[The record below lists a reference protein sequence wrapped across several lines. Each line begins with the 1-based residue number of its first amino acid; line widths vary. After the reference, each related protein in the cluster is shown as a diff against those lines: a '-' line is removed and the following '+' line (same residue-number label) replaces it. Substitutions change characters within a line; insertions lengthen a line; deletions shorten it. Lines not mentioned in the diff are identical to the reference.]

1 VTTRPDPAAAR
12 PRRLLVV
19 VDPAARAQ
27 PALEKA
33 ARLARAF
40 KARVELYACD
50 FREGLDGPGRAF
62 AAARRRLVEAGE
74 SQLRRLAH
82 EYLGD
87 GQSEVRYELGHPRAE
102 RILARVR
109 RSRPDLVVLDSHFH
123 AGARRAL
130 FGPADWPLVRDCP
143 VPLLYAKP
151 GRWHA
156 APRIAAAVDPLH
168 PADPRAR
175 LDAAIVGRAR
185 SLARGL
191 KGTLRVVHAWLPL
204 EPALAGPGLL
214 GLPVGA
220 PAAVERLLADA
231 EGRAAR
237 AVASLC
243 RGGRGPRASAVLL
256 RGAAVE
262 TLPGF
267 AELEGLDVLALG
279 AVSRGRLYETLVG
292 ATAERLLE
300 RVPCDLLVVK
310 ARRVAAARPRAGR
323 HGVRRRIPV

>member
-1 VTTRPDPAAAR
+1 VRRRPTPPLAA

-33 ARLARAF
+33 ARLARVF

-50 FREGLDGPGRAF
+50 FREGLAGPGRAR
-62 AAARRRLVEAGE
+62 AAARRRAVQAGE
-74 SQLRRLAH
+74 AQLRGLARD
-82 EYLGD
+82 YLRGRRC
-87 GQSEVRYELGHPRAE
+87 ELRYELGHPRAE

-109 RSRPDLVVLDSHFH
+109 RARPDLVVLDSEFH

-130 FGPADWPLVRDCP
+130 FGPADWPLIRDCP
-143 VPLLYAKP
+143 APLLYAKP
-151 GRWHA
+151 GRWRA

-175 LDAAIVGRAR
+175 VDAALVGRAR
-185 SLARGL
+185 TLARGL
-191 KGTLRVVHAWLPL
+191 QGSLSVVHAWLPL
-204 EPALAGPGLL
+204 EPAFAGPAAL

-220 PAAVERLLADA
+220 PAEVERSLAAAEARAADAVERL
-231 EGRAAR
+231 
-237 AVASLC
+237 C
-243 RGGRGPRASAVLL
+243 RDGGRPRALPVLL

-262 TLPGF
+262 TLPAF
-267 AELEGLDVLALG
+267 AEVEGLDLLVLG
-279 AVSRGRLYETLVG
+279 AVSRSRLYEALIG

-310 ARRVAAARPRAGR
+310 ARRPAAPRPRGARG
-323 HGVRRRIPV
+323 RIPV